1 MSHIQVVMY
10 READGSVPFLDWFDD
25 LPEKAQD
32 KCRVRLERLA
42 ALGHELRRPEADYL
56 RDNIYEL
63 RVRLRNANYRIL
75 FFFHGRGTA
84 VLSHGLVKEDRVPT
98 NEINRAVE
106 RKYQFDRDP
115 TRHTF
120 AEE

>member
-1 MSHIQVVMY
+1 MGRIQVVMY
-10 READGSVPFLDWFDD
+10 REEDGSVPFLDWFDD

-42 ALGHELRRPEADYL
+42 ALGHELRRPEADSL

-63 RVRLRNANYRIL
+63 RVRLRNANYRML
-75 FFFHGRGTA
+75 YFFHGRAMA
-84 VLSHGLVKEDRVPT
+84 VLSHGVVKEHRVPP
-98 NEINRAVE
+98 NEIDRAAE
-106 RKYQFDRDP
+106 RKRQFDRDP

-120 AEE
+120 AED

>member
-1 MSHIQVVMY
+1 MSHIRVVMY
-10 READGSVPFLDWFDD
+10 REEDGSVPFLDWFDD

-63 RVRLRNANYRIL
+63 RVRLRNANYRMRS
-75 FFFHGRGTA
+75 FFHSRATA
-84 VLSHGLVKEDRVPT
+84 VLSHGVVKEDRVPP
-98 NEINRAVE
+98 NEIDRAAE
-106 RKYQFDRDP
+106 RKRQFDRDP

-120 AEE
+120 AED

>member
-1 MSHIQVVMY
+1 MSHIRVVMY
-10 READGSVPFLDWFDD
+10 REEDGSVPFLDWFDG

-63 RVRLRNANYRIL
+63 RVRLRNANYRML
-75 FFFHGRGTA
+75 YFFHGRATA
-84 VLSHGLVKEDRVPT
+84 VLSHGVIKEDRVPP
-98 NEINRAVE
+98 NEIDRAAE
-106 RKYQFDRDP
+106 RKGQFDRHP

-120 AEE
+120 AED

>member
-10 READGSVPFLDWFDD
+10 CEEDGSVPFLDWFDD

-63 RVRLRNANYRIL
+63 RVRLRNANYRML
-75 FFFHGRGTA
+75 YFFHGRATA
-84 VLSHGLVKEDRVPT
+84 VLSHGVAKEDRVPP
-98 NEINRAVE
+98 NEIDRAAE
-106 RKYQFDRDP
+106 RKRQFDRDP

-120 AEE
+120 AED

>member
-1 MSHIQVVMY
+1 MGRIQVVMH
-10 READGSVPFLDWFDD
+10 REEDGSVPFLDWFDD

-42 ALGHELRRPEADYL
+42 ALGHELRRPEADSL

-63 RVRLRNANYRIL
+63 RVRLRNANYRML
-75 FFFHGRGTA
+75 YFFHGRATA
-84 VLSHGLVKEDRVPT
+84 VLSHGVVKEHRVPP
-98 NEINRAVE
+98 NEIDRAAE
-106 RKYQFDRDP
+106 RKRQFDRDP

-120 AEE
+120 AED

>member
-10 READGSVPFLDWFDD
+10 CEEDGSVPFLDWFDD

-32 KCRVRLERLA
+32 KCRVRLERLS

-63 RVRLRNANYRIL
+63 RVRLRNTNYRML
-75 FFFHGRGTA
+75 YFFHGRATV
-84 VLSHGLVKEDRVPT
+84 VLSHGVVKEDRVPP
-98 NEINRAVE
+98 NEIDRAAE
-106 RKYQFDRDP
+106 RKRQFDRDP

-120 AEE
+120 AED

>member
-10 READGSVPFLDWFDD
+10 CEEDGSVPFLDWFDD

-56 RDNIYEL
+56 RDNI
-63 RVRLRNANYRIL
+63 
-75 FFFHGRGTA
+75 
-84 VLSHGLVKEDRVPT
+84 
-98 NEINRAVE
+98 
-106 RKYQFDRDP
+106 
-115 TRHTF
+115 
-120 AEE
+120 